1 MKLTVLGLG
10 YIGLPTAL
18 TFANYGQE
26 VVGVDIDET
35 VIEKLNA
42 GEVHIEEPGLYEIYI
57 DVWQNKRFRASATIE
72 KSDVFIIAVP
82 TPNKHDKYKSCDLG
96 YVEKALISLLPYLE
110 KGNTIIIE
118 STIYPGATEK
128 VLQPIIEAEGYEIGK
143 DIYLAHCPE
152 RVLPGNIFRELVEN
166 DRIIGGVTEKCTCRV
181 KDIYN
186 LFVRGQLLGAS
197 ASSAEMSK
205 LMENTFRDV
214 NIALANEL
222 VKISDE
228 LNLNA
233 LEIIDLANKHPRVN
247 IHSPGPGV
255 GGHCLAV
262 DPYFI
267 IAESPQQ
274 AQMISKAREIN
285 STMPMFIVDKVKRL
299 MEKSKGNRIALMGLA
314 YKGNVDDVRESPA
327 VKIYQE
333 LSNQF
338 TVNVFDPYV
347 KPADCRN
354 DLLKTV
360 SGADLMLILTDH
372 DEFKQFTDEHLKRMN
387 QKIVFDTR
395 NIFPDFSEEVTYYHM
410 GNLPD

>member
-354 DLLKTV
+354 DLLK
-360 SGADLMLILTDH
+360 
-372 DEFKQFTDEHLKRMN
+372 Q
-387 QKIVFDTR
+387 
-395 NIFPDFSEEVTYYHM
+395 
-410 GNLPD
+410 